1 MKTFGL
7 TCPVLR
13 CWPILLPVGW
23 AFYFAAS
30 ATYLVFRIGSLKSL
44 SLGVDAGGIG
54 KQVAL
59 SPFVEPSSIFPNAGS
74 KLAPFLRPFEVLS
87 HLLSPDPAP
96 SSAIMM
102 GGSGDV
108 AAYYD
113 FVVRLTAMTKCGSSR
128 LVPQVG
134 SL

>member
-1 MKTFGL
+1 MGL
-7 TCPVLR
+7 LFRGLKHVRRHRT
-13 CWPILLPVGW
+13 LLPR
-23 AFYFAAS
+23 FLAALFLLS
-30 ATYLVFRIGSLKSL
+30 RIGSLKSL

-87 HLLSPDPAP
+87 HLLSPDRRLPYCGV
-96 SSAIMM
+96 SAETLPRITILLS
-102 GGSGDV
+102 GSLRGPN
-108 AAYYD
+108 AAA
-113 FVVRLTAMTKCGSSR
+113 RG
-128 LVPQVG
+128 LVPKVG

>member
-1 MKTFGL
+1 MKTL

-30 ATYLVFRIGSLKSL
+30 TTYLVFRIGSLKSL

-74 KLAPFLRPFEVLS
+74 KLAPFLRPFGVVLS
-87 HLLSPDPAP
+87 HLLSPDPTP
-96 SSAIMM
+96 SSAILMR
-102 GGSGDV
+102 GSGDV
-108 AAYYD
+108 AAYHD